1 MVACEQALRDVLAA
15 GRGKE
20 GELATTS
27 LEFEYL
33 YRKSRCEMLIGGD
46 DISNDV
52 ITLGACFHVF
62 LNVYL
67 HSCSFPLRADWRK
80 LDSSVDGEP
89 QGNWKQNSN
98 SRDVVT
104 SSPSFSRSTDRAPRR
119 TYSQARIMVI
129 VRAHFFY
136 IYFLGLFARIF
147 TYLVDQMIKQRFQR
161 HSKMYTNWACVSSHA
176 NYNYLS
182 GNVVTS
188 LQHSLWDCSRCRV
201 RIVAQLYVAEIERF
215 SSDLEMKTR
224 EQNRNNKRTEIER
237 FD

>member
-1 MVACEQALRDVLAA
+1 MSKTGIMVACEQALRGVLAA

-33 YRKSRCEMLIGGD
+33 HRKNRCEMLIGGD

-62 LNVYL
+62 LNVCL
-67 HSCSFPLRADWRK
+67 HSRSFPPRADWRK

-98 SRDVVT
+98 SRDVRVAAG
-104 SSPSFSRSTDRAPRR
+104 SPSFSRSADRALRR

-129 VRAHFFY
+129 VRAHFFV
-136 IYFLGLFARIF
+136 YFLGLFARIF

-161 HSKMYTNWACVSSHA
+161 HSKMYTN
-176 NYNYLS
+176 
-182 GNVVTS
+182 
-188 LQHSLWDCSRCRV
+188 
-201 RIVAQLYVAEIERF
+201 
-215 SSDLEMKTR
+215 
-224 EQNRNNKRTEIER
+224 
-237 FD
+237 